1 MGGKF
6 VMEDTPTLI
15 LPPQGGG
22 TIGKTSMLV
31 TSVALAGHAGE
42 MDTPGVMPHELV
54 AGLVGLAAIL
64 LLAILALTWVVWRL
78 RGLDRRLRELEEN
91 RKDRV
96 VLR

>member
-1 MGGKF
+1 
-6 VMEDTPTLI
+6 MERTSTLA
-15 LPPQGGG
+15 
-22 TIGKTSMLV
+22 

-42 MDTPGVMPHELV
+42 MDTAGIMPHELV

-78 RGLDRRLRELEEN
+78 RGLDRRLRELEET

>member
-1 MGGKF
+1 
-6 VMEDTPTLI
+6 
-15 LPPQGGG
+15 
-22 TIGKTSMLV
+22 MLF

-42 MDTPGVMPHELV
+42 LDTPGVMPHELV

-64 LLAILALTWVVWRL
+64 LLALLALTWVVCRL
-78 RGLDRRLRELEEN
+78 RSLDRRLRELEEN